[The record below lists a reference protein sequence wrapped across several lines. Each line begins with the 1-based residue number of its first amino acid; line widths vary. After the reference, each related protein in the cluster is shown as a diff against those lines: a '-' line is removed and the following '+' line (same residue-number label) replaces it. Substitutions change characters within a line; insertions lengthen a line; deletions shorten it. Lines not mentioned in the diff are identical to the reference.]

1 MSQLVEMSVPSTC
14 SMRVLHM
21 EGTASSQRRLCSPS
35 GPKRMKSNFST
46 HLGNFRDLGW
56 PSMETKHQFIDGC
69 INIVSDRWVD
79 RDRDRLGLLVMRQ
92 KGPGLDDPEEQKHHP
107 IVQVEIFYFRIGECT
122 V

>member
-1 MSQLVEMSVPSTC
+1 
-14 SMRVLHM
+14 
-21 EGTASSQRRLCSPS
+21 
-35 GPKRMKSNFST
+35 
-46 HLGNFRDLGW
+46 
-56 PSMETKHQFIDGC
+56 METKHQFIDGC